1 MAKRWLLGFLALC
14 AVGVLGYAAFAWRPA
29 VAPIEPPAPGSFA
42 PELVTKGQVLAEAG
56 NCASCHT
63 VAGQPRYAGGHV
75 FHTPFGTLYSTN
87 ITPDPDT
94 GIGRWS
100 QAAFTRAMREGV
112 ARDGSHLFPAFPFDH
127 FTRLTDTDIEAIYAY
142 LMTLPAVTAP
152 RVENDLYFPFRIR
165 ALQAA
170 WKALY
175 LEPGVFRPNPERG
188 EDWNRGAYLVE
199 GLTHCGACHT
209 PRNVFGAEQTGHPFA
224 SSLVDG
230 WVIPALDFSPSP
242 ARWTKPELVA
252 FLRGGTTIRGRA
264 VGSMGPV
271 VKALNALPDR
281 DVEAIAAYFLEFNRP
296 LNPTP
301 EAAMG
306 KALRARAGAGVPIVE
321 RKIDRRTYRG
331 EQLYVTACGSCH
343 GSGSAAPVATRSEL
357 ALSTALWQRSP
368 HNFINIVL
376 DGVGGPDDAPGPMMP
391 PFRNALSD
399 RDITEIADYLR
410 RTRVGEPLW
419 PFFGQ
424 AVQVMRDHPR
434 SWPVFR

>member
-1 MAKRWLLGFLALC
+1 MSRRWLLGLFLFG

-29 VAPIEPPAPGSFA
+29 IAPIEPPTASSFA
-42 PELVTKGQVLAEAG
+42 PELVAKGKVLAEAG

-63 VAGQPRYAGGHV
+63 SENGARFSGSHV
-75 FHTPFGTLYSTN
+75 FHTPFGTLHSTN
-87 ITPDPDT
+87 ITPDAET

-100 QAAFTRAMREGV
+100 EAAFMRAMREGV

-127 FTRLTDTDIEAIYAY
+127 FTKLTDADIKALYAY
-142 LMTLPAVTAP
+142 LMTLPAVKAP
-152 RVENDLYFPFRIR
+152 PVSNDLMFPFGIR

-175 LEPGVFRPNPERG
+175 LDKGTFRTNPARG
-188 EDWNRGAYLVE
+188 EEWNRGAYLVE
-199 GLTHCGACHT
+199 SLTHCGACHT
-209 PRNVFGAEQTGHPFA
+209 PRNLLGAEQTGHPFA
-224 SSLVDG
+224 GSLVDG
-230 WVIPALDFSPSP
+230 WVTPALDLSASP
-242 ARWTKPELVA
+242 ARWTKEELVT
-252 FLRGGTTIRGRA
+252 FLRGGTTVRGRA

-271 VKALNALPDR
+271 VKALAALPDS
-281 DVEAIAAYFLEFNRP
+281 DIAAIAAYFVDFNRP

-301 EAAMG
+301 EDAAA
-306 KALRARAGAGVPIVE
+306 KALRAAAGKGVPMIAW
-321 RKIDRRTYRG
+321 KTNPRRYRG

-343 GSGSAAPVATRSEL
+343 DNGGSTPLATRSDL

-376 DGVGGPDDAPGPMMP
+376 DGVGGAGDAPGPMMP

-419 PFFGQ
+419 PFFVQ
-424 AVQVMRDHPR
+424 AMQVMRNDPR
-434 SWPVFR
+434 SWPVLR

>member
-1 MAKRWLLGFLALC
+1 MFRRWLLGFLVLGVA
-14 AVGVLGYAAFAWRPA
+14 GVLGFMAFAWRPA
-29 VAPIEPPAPGSFA
+29 MAPIETPAPNAFA
-42 PELVTKGQVLAEAG
+42 PELVAKGKVLAEAG

-63 VAGQPRYAGGHV
+63 AEGQPRFAGGHV
-75 FHTPFGTLYSTN
+75 FHTPFGILHSTN
-87 ITPDPDT
+87 ITPDPET

-100 QAAFTRAMREGV
+100 ETAFARAMREGV

-127 FTRLTDTDIEAIYAY
+127 FTKLTDADIKALYAY
-142 LMTLPAVTAP
+142 LMTLAPASARRMP
-152 RVENDLYFPFRIR
+152 NDLLFPFDIR

-175 LEPGVFRPNPERG
+175 LDQGAFRPNPARSE
-188 EDWNRGAYLVE
+188 EWNRGAYLVE

-209 PRNVFGAEQTGHPFA
+209 PRNVLGAEQTGHPYA
-224 SSLVDG
+224 GSLVDG
-230 WVIPALDFSPSP
+230 WVPPALDLSASP
-242 ARWTKPELVA
+242 ARWTKEELVT
-252 FLRGGTTIRGRA
+252 FLRGGTTVRGRA

-271 VKALNALPDR
+271 IKALAALPDS
-281 DVEAIAAYFLEFNRP
+281 DIQAIAAYFIDFNRP

-301 EAAMG
+301 EDATV
-306 KALRARAGAGVPIVE
+306 KALRAAAGKGVPMTVWKRE
-321 RKIDRRTYRG
+321 PRRFRG

-343 GSGSAAPVATRSEL
+343 DNGGSTPVATRSEL

-376 DGVGGPDDAPGPMMP
+376 DGVGSPNDAPGPLMP

-399 RDITEIADYLR
+399 RDIAEIADYLR

-424 AVQVMRDHPR
+424 AVQTMRSQPR
-434 SWPVFR
+434 SWPVLR

>member
-29 VAPIEPPAPGSFA
+29 VALIEPPAPGSFA
-42 PELVTKGQVLAEAG
+42 RELVAKGEVLAEAG

-63 VAGQPRYAGGHV
+63 VSGQPRYTGGHV
-75 FHTPFGTLYSTN
+75 FHTPFGSLYSTN
-87 ITPDPDT
+87 ITPDPET

-100 QAAFTRAMREGV
+100 QAAFMRAMREGV

-127 FTRLTDTDIEAIYAY
+127 FTRLTDTDIEALYAY
-142 LMTLPAVTAP
+142 LMTLPAVAAP
-152 RVENDLYFPFRIR
+152 RAENDLFFPFSIR
-165 ALQAA
+165 ALQAG

-175 LEPGVFRPNPERG
+175 LDPGAFRPKPGRSE
-188 EDWNRGAYLVE
+188 EWNRGAYLVE

-224 SSLVDG
+224 SGLVDG
-230 WVIPALDFSPSP
+230 WVIPALDLSPSP
-242 ARWTKPELVA
+242 ARWTRPELVA

-271 VKALNALPDR
+271 VKALKALPDR
-281 DVEAIAAYFLEFNRP
+281 DVEAIAAYLLEFNRP

-301 EAAMG
+301 EAAMA
-306 KALRARAGAGVPIVE
+306 KALRGRAGEGVPIVE
-321 RKIDRRTYRG
+321 RKINRRRYRG
-331 EQLYVTACGSCH
+331 EQLYITACGSCH
-343 GSGSAAPVATRSEL
+343 GNGGAAPIATRSEL